1 MGDESLPE
9 RRQSFDEFAARIS
22 QALEG
27 HNRLLHEHAEKAKE
41 QMGGVKAQLEK
52 QAELLSELARDQ
64 IRTSTHL
71 QTSVDDVKEQIT
83 GLSRTV
89 TKHGESI
96 AALQRAEESTVRQN
110 SEQYKMIAGLEKRL
124 AKVPE
129 VVASATGAPI
139 QEIKKEFHDASVI
152 RMVQG
157 SVPLQMA
164 IAIVMVALVIGFFKA
179 IGADPS
185 ESAGHLLN
193 DTLRSAPAAKK

>member
-1 MGDESLPE
+1 MPEESQPE
-9 RRQSFDEFAARIS
+9 SRRSFDEFATHIS
-22 QALEG
+22 HALEG

-41 QMGGVKAQLEK
+41 QIGGVKTQLEK
-52 QAELLSELARDQ
+52 QGEVLSELARDQ

-71 QTSVDDVKEQIT
+71 QTSMDDVKEQIT

-110 SEQYKMIAGLEKRL
+110 SEQYQMISGLEKRL
-124 AKVPE
+124 AKGPE
-129 VVASATGAPI
+129 VVASATG
-139 QEIKKEFHDASVI
+139 EENKFNDASVI

-164 IAIVMVALVIGFFKA
+164 TAIVMVALVIGFFKA

-193 DTLRSAPAAKK
+193 DTLRSDPAKLP